1 MWFDSYF
8 LPLFEAEYQ
17 NMSHL
22 PIIWVTHYLI
32 LGGGWDL
39 GGRKK
44 VILQV
49 GTDFCRTESHFG
61 IFNYSLRRKCLITG

>member
-1 MWFDSYF
+1 MWFDFYF

-22 PIIWVTHYLI
+22 PIIWVSHYLI
-32 LGGGWDL
+32 LGGGWDS

-49 GTDFCRTESHFG
+49 GTDFCRTE
-61 IFNYSLRRKCLITG
+61 